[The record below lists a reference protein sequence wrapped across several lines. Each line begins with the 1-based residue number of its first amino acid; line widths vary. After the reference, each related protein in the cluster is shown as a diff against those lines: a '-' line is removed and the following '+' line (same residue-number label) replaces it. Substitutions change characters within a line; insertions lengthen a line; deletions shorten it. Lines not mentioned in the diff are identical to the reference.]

1 MIFRSDRVAW
11 SLRDSYY
18 RLYAS
23 SSGICLQTLEDRT
36 KNRNLFFMENTEEAD
51 VHVQEDRISIISE
64 RARYAWTFYQGF
76 YAVLK
81 GNAPLVLH
89 YDDNTAYRAH
99 TAVQQDHV
107 IHICDTKTNAHIW
120 LYAKQGKMHLDAEW
134 KPGQIHSG
142 NVSVHIE
149 PEGSDF
155 EVVIYK
161 TYSIGTPRLSCPD
174 FEQCCAEKRAD
185 FSDWCEKMG
194 GALRYRPGDGF
205 HFVAKHRS
213 SAWKL
218 QRRNNP
224 LQQGGHERGLVM
236 G

>member
-1 MIFRSDRVAW
+1 MQFDNNRVAW

-64 RARYAWTFYQGF
+64 RARYAWTFYHGF

-81 GNAPLVLH
+81 GNALLVLH
-89 YDDNTAYRAH
+89 YDDDTAYRAH

-120 LYAKQGKMHLDAEW
+120 LYAKQGQMHLDAEW

-174 FEQCCAEKRAD
+174 FERC
-185 FSDWCEKMG
+185 
-194 GALRYRPGDGF
+194 
-205 HFVAKHRS
+205 
-213 SAWKL
+213 
-218 QRRNNP
+218 
-224 LQQGGHERGLVM
+224 
-236 G
+236 